1 MIHRT
6 EHPHDDAVVGHLQR
20 IGAWKGAAC
29 GVALWGIGSVL
40 MLRGSWYS
48 ADTVTEN
55 ITFVAVNT
63 LIGAVLGLLAGWFA
77 VPKAAT
83 TSREAGV
90 AVVNTPAPLAR
101 E

>member
-1 MIHRT
+1 MVPRG
-6 EHPHDDAVVGHLQR
+6 EHPHDDAVVDELQR
-20 IGAWKGAAC
+20 IGVWKWVAC

-40 MLRGSWYS
+40 MVHGSWYS

-83 TSREAGV
+83 RPAEAGV
-90 AVVNTPAPLAR
+90 TVVSTPAPLAR